1 MNTEELVHSLKAVA
15 HIHALSYA
23 YGIKNQVDWQKEC
36 PGNFANFIKDEVLD
50 AAAVSNFDLF
60 KENMEKNNA
69 VPELIEAVD
78 KLAEDYKNI
87 FANFTEVEDSRF
99 LVHGDYWSNNVMF
112 GENNCK
118 LFMKNVMFIRG
129 HPESISDFWVGG

>member
-23 YGIKNQVDWQKEC
+23 YGIKNKIDWQKEC

-87 FANFTEVEDSRF
+87 FAKFTEVEDSRF

-112 GENNCK
+112 GENNGK
-118 LFMKNVMFIRG
+118 FFIKIVMPSAENITILFQ
-129 HPESISDFWVGG
+129 